1 MGRVKI
7 KVNQI
12 FIKQKLKDRELK
24 AKRHQ
29 ERVKMEIEKKIK
41 EFEAI
46 SKNKNHKIFKLK
58 KQEDKLI
65 EADKMF
71 RKEIKYPVG
80 YEQIILESDRSDY
93 TP

>member
-12 FIKQKLKDRELK
+12 YIKQKLKDRELK

-29 ERVKMEIEKKIK
+29 ERVKMEIEKKLK

-46 SKNKNHKIFKLK
+46 PKNRNHKIFKMK

-71 RKEIKYPVG
+71 RKEIKYPQG
-80 YEQIILESDRSDY
+80 YEHISLESDRSDY